1 MADAVVVVATFF
13 PGDGMHDSV
22 HAVIKAAQTDV
33 YQEPGC
39 LLYSLHEAPDRFVLI
54 EKWDSAAHLE
64 EHGAGKALK
73 RLVKDLEPLLAQD
86 AEVVRL
92 EPLDG
97 ASAHPAAAVKGADA
111 PELPAASP
119 APTAEEAAAILE
131 DAGQPALLIPPAA

>member
-1 MADAVVVVATFF
+1 MADEVVVVATFF

-54 EKWDSAAHLE
+54 EKWDSMAHLR
-64 EHGAGKALK
+64 EHGESTALK

-86 AEVVRL
+86 AEVVQL
-92 EPLDG
+92 QPVTDG
-97 ASAHPAAAVKGADA
+97 SKHPAAAVKGADA
-111 PELPAASP
+111 KPAKPPVS
-119 APTAEEAAAILE
+119 AEEAAAILE
-131 DAGQPALLIPPAA
+131 QGGKPEHAVPPAS